1 MMGRAVERPIKPI
14 SIEFSQNEAELR
26 DPKAYPVK
34 VRHSGV
40 WVHDVPRSRWIH
52 SKSGAFETNERFR

>member
-1 MMGRAVERPIKPI
+1 MMSREVERPIKPI
-14 SIEFSQNEAELR
+14 SIEFSKNEAELR

-40 WVHDVPRSRWIH
+40 WVHDVPRSCLIH
-52 SKSGAFETNERFR
+52 PQSGAFETNERFR